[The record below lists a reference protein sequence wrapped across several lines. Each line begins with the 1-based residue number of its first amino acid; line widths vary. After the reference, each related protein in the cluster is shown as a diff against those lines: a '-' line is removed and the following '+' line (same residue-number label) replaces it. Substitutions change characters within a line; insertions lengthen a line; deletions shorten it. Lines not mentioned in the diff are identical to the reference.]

1 MTIKKP
7 TLIEAHSLVGKFSP
21 DVILIVRELFGS
33 EWERVLEALT
43 RPAQT
48 YFVRCNTHKT
58 TSEEL
63 KTRLERRN
71 MNITTCPAIPE
82 ALGIRIDG
90 PFDFPERDQLIIVD
104 KQTAESVL
112 QGANV
117 YAPGILICGSVRV
130 GDLVTVVSELG
141 ESLASGKALMT
152 ANEILTFRKGLA
164 VQLDYHKFKGPQVR
178 DLPENAE
185 GLLYPQSL
193 CAMATARVLDPH
205 NGDTVVDMNCAP
217 GGKLSHISQ
226 LMKNTGR
233 VLGFDRNAKKI
244 SRARKIVTG
253 LGCSNVILSVHDSR
267 YLDKDFSTLKADRVL
282 IDPPCSAL
290 GLRPKV
296 YDFTIRKRVETLASY
311 QKQFLKTA
319 SRITK
324 PGGTVVY
331 SVCTFTNQECE
342 EIVDFAERECNLRT
356 VEQSP
361 TLGSKGFSTF
371 TKSGPL
377 CQRFHPH
384 LHDMGYFIAKFER

>member
-1 MTIKKP
+1 
-7 TLIEAHSLVGKFSP
+7 
-21 DVILIVRELFGS
+21 LIV
-33 EWERVLEALT
+33 
-43 RPAQT
+43 
-48 YFVRCNTHKT
+48 
-58 TSEEL
+58 
-63 KTRLERRN
+63 
-71 MNITTCPAIPE
+71 
-82 ALGIRIDG
+82 
-90 PFDFPERDQLIIVD
+90 VD

-117 YAPGILICGSVRV
+117 YAPGVLNCGSVRV
-130 GDLVTVVSELG
+130 GDLVTVISELG

-164 VQLDYHKFKGPQVR
+164 IQLDHHRFNGPQVR

-205 NGDTVVDMNCAP
+205 KGETVVDMNCAP

-226 LMKNTGR
+226 LMNNTGR
-233 VLGFDRNAKKI
+233 VLGFDRNA
-244 SRARKIVTG
+244 RKIAHAREIVIG

-267 YLDKDFSTLKADRVL
+267 YLDMDFSTLKADRVL

-296 YDFTIRKRVETLASY
+296 YDFTIKKRVETLASY

-324 PGGTVVY
+324 PGGTIVY

-342 EIVDFAERECNLRT
+342 AIVDFAERECNLRA
-356 VEQSP
+356 VEQNLM
-361 TLGSKGFSTF
+361 LGSEGFSTF
-371 TKSGPL
+371 GKSGLL